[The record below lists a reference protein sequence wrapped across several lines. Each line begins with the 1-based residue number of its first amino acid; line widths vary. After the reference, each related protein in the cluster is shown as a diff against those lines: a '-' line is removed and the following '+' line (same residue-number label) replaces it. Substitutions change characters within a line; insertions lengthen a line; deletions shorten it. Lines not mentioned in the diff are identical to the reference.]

1 MSIQKQIELV
11 RQAQLFYMFRDD
23 AISQKKYAECCN
35 RLTYLYNKQSKLK
48 C

>member
-23 AISQKKYAECCN
+23 PLSQKKYAECCDQ
-35 RLTYLYNKQSKLK
+35 LTYLYNKQSTFQ